1 MGTEPGL
8 NLPAAAVNKS
18 VNILRGFPRVV
29 GFMPSMAG
37 GFRKTLGK
45 RRHFMGSGNQ
55 ISIFSLMTIRITA
68 TRSTGGG
75 LSGPCCARSIQAKT
89 NIFWKLIVFLKIL
102 DCFQSE

>member
-55 ISIFSLMTIRITA
+55 ISIFSLMTIWITS
-68 TRSTGGG
+68 TRSTGDG
-75 LSGPCCARSIQAKT
+75 LSGPCGARPIRAKAKT
-89 NIFWKLIVFLKIL
+89 FFIG
-102 DCFQSE
+102 